1 MSTKGVVIFA
11 HNSTEVDYGLLA
23 IISGG
28 LAKKNLNVPVSLI
41 ADNWTLDWLKE
52 TNMFDVALT
61 IFDKVIEVEKPTSNN
76 NRYLNDGKS
85 FKKLIPFINSNRY
98 SVYELSPYD
107 CTLMID
113 SDYLIFSDSLNHYWD
128 VDTDVKISTAM
139 NDIKGDRAG
148 VLDKW
153 VSEPGVQ
160 MYWATTVM
168 FNKTSYAKT
177 FFDLVEHIRD
187 NYVYYGNLYKFN
199 YTQYRND
206 IAFSIALHILNG
218 YENNSLGHLP
228 PVLSTFDIDVL
239 VDVKLDTHLTFLI
252 DNPYGH
258 QEPVAASI
266 KNTDVHVMNK
276 QSILR
281 YKDILLEMI

>member
-1 MSTKGVVIFA
+1 MSKGAVIFA
-11 HNSTEVDYGLLA
+11 HNSVEVDYSLLA

-28 LAKKNLNVPVSLI
+28 LAKKYLEIPVSLI
-41 ADNWTLDWLKE
+41 TDKWTLSWLKE
-52 TNMFDVALT
+52 SNMYDIAESV
-61 IFDKVIEVEKPTSNN
+61 FDKIIEVEKPESNN
-76 NRYLNDGKS
+76 NRYLSDGNG

-98 SVYELSPYD
+98 SVYDLSPYD
-107 CTLMID
+107 QTLMLD
-113 SDYLIFSDSLNHYWD
+113 SDYLIFSNYLNNYWD
-128 VDTDVKISTAM
+128 VDTDVMVSTAM

-153 VSEPGVQ
+153 VSGPGVQ

-168 FNKTSYAKT
+168 FRKSLYAKT

-218 YENNSLGHLP
+218 FENNPQDHLP
-228 PVLSTFDIDVL
+228 PILSTFDIDVL
-239 VDVKLDTHLTFLI
+239 VGVKPNSQLTFLI
-252 DNPYGH
+252 DNPYGR
-258 QEPVAASI
+258 QDPVATTI
-266 KNTDVHVMNK
+266 KNTDVHIMNK